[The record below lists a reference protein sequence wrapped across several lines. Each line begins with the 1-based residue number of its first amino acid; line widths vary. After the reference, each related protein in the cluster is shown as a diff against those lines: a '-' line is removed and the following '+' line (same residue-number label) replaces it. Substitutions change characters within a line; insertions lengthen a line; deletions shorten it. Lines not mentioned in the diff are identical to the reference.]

1 MRKNIFSVGART
13 ITGDTGKI
21 IAAGE
26 VSIMDADV
34 QIISTSL
41 NQKGME

>member
-1 MRKNIFSVGART
+1 MRKNILSVGART

-26 VSIMDADV
+26 LSIIDSGV

-41 NQKGME
+41 NKKGME